1 MLEHLCGVGYKSE
14 GGKKKV
20 SKNHTPIYYIYSGVL
35 SEEFS
40 LVVVKEYKSQWKKKK
55 KYSYCMF

>member
-55 KYSYCMF
+55 EI